1 MHYKLCMC
9 GFSQHRRHTRATPG
23 RCWCGLGRRRGRAA
37 CGQTRL
43 WRLQHVTRALCGWA
57 PPWAPRPHCP
67 RQQVTWPQ
75 MFLQSSPW
83 FHCPQTTASSSLRTT
98 PGWLSPALSWVPS
111 PRRRLRPRCVAGT
124 PPHLDFLLLV
134 TSSPT
139 TLPPSFASNKDKHYN
154 KRPWILEDETGNINI
169 RDKLCFIL
177 FADAKKQW
185 HDWCSSWFLVQ
196 WHSPLSTCGR
206 RHTPPRCNILNL
218 EV

>member
-23 RCWCGLGRRRGRAA
+23 RCWCGLGQRRGRAV

-57 PPWAPRPHCP
+57 PPWAPRPHCH

-111 PRRRLRPRCVAGT
+111 PRHRLRPRCAAGT

-139 TLPPSFASNKDKHYN
+139 TVPPSFASNKVTGGDINHE
-154 KRPWILEDETGNINI
+154 ILEYGSI
-169 RDKLCFIL
+169 
-177 FADAKKQW
+177 
-185 HDWCSSWFLVQ
+185 
-196 WHSPLSTCGR
+196 
-206 RHTPPRCNILNL
+206 ILNWL
-218 EV
+218 VGKDRELLNSCDFLLDVNSYWLQLKCVDLWLQPKYVNLSL